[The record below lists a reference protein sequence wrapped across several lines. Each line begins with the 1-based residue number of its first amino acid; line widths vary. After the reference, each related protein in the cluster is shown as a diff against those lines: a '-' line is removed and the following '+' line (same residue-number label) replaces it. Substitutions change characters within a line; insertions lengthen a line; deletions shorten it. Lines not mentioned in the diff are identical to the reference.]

1 MKGLLAKALATLVAV
16 LLSFSAAS
24 AATIDVGVLSF
35 DDTGTGHTFNIVNL
49 TGPGSLSGVETL
61 LNFDVT
67 SLVAFLEGGGTLTIG
82 NSLFTDDPASGNLDC
97 TTPGLAPGGCNFE
110 QVNSITGVSLTGTL
124 SPTSGLIGLPPG
136 FDGIESAFSVLLTPS
151 VGPYLTAGLDAVI
164 IQATLVET
172 PTTVPEPS
180 TAMLLQLGMVALGGY
195 RFRRKLQFPRRPQA
209 SGE

>member
-1 MKGLLAKALATLVAV
+1 M

-35 DDTGTGHTFNIVNL
+35 DENTPTGNSFNIVNL
-49 TGPGSLSGVETL
+49 TGLGFPLETVL
-61 LNFDVT
+61 DFDVT
-67 SLVAFLEGGGTLTIG
+67 SLVAALEGGGTLTIG
-82 NSLFTDDPASGNLDC
+82 NSSFTDDPLSGNLDC
-97 TTPGLAPGGCNFE
+97 TVAGLPTTGGCNFASY
-110 QVNSITGVSLTGTL
+110 NITGVTLTGTL

-136 FDGIESAFSVLLTPS
+136 FTGIESAFSVLLTPS
-151 VGPYLTAGLDAVI
+151 VGPYLTAGQDAVI

-195 RFRRKLQFPRRPQA
+195 RFRRKLQFPRRRQA